1 MVKRGF
7 KTRALCG
14 LFPLL
19 GAIAPHAISQVTTDP
34 APGFGAPLNCASV
47 ETLAGSLLKGEYRGS
62 DRDGQW
68 AVAQMRISGYP
79 APLPAQAQ
87 ERQAALTA
95 SGLLRR
101 GNIVAAKMA
110 NDEASKNIPAYG
122 KSEFSINFENLLTI
136 LTQPVGHA
144 TYPERVRA
152 EGENRPESESKTTH
166 GVDLEAAS
174 ASLREIIS
182 RAHASKLALG
192 SDYSRPDVRDYLLAQ
207 GFRDAIALR
216 HASVRVCALKLSPA
230 VVSKINTSAR
240 FMAMPSKTQ
249 GEMQ

>member
-1 MVKRGF
+1 MIKRDF
-7 KTRALCG
+7 KTLTLCS

-19 GAIAPHAISQVTTDP
+19 VAIAPNAISQVTTDQ
-34 APGFGAPLNCASV
+34 APGFGAPLNCASLGNL
-47 ETLAGSLLKGEYRGS
+47 TGSLLKGDYRGS
-62 DRDGQW
+62 DQDGQW

-79 APLPAQAQ
+79 APLPAQALAK
-87 ERQAALTA
+87 QAALAA

-110 NDEASKNIPAYG
+110 SDEASQNIPAYRE
-122 KSEFSINFENLLTI
+122 SEFSISFENLLTI

-152 EGENRPESESKTTH
+152 EGENRHESESNTTH

-192 SDYSRPDVRDYLLAQ
+192 SDYSRPDVRDYLLAH

-249 GEMQ
+249 GEKQ